1 MVGRLKRGDAMT
13 ILILLAATAAI
24 WVAVGNPR
32 ALLRREDYFTVV
44 WVFFVAAWPFII
56 IYGVGPLIW
65 VSSASPSPAP
75 GTHTLAGALE
85 YTPAAICSLVALVR
99 GLREPRVEV
108 SLPAALIGTLLV
120 FAAVAVWFSG
130 LTQVL
135 NFMMNGALFMGVV
148 LKRGVTPVRTLSV
161 AALVSLATLS
171 AAVTL
176 AVIVNPGRVV
186 EHCRTDKCGV
196 TTQVLTSPLA
206 GNGNALGIA
215 TVLLITFACASLTLW
230 RCLVLL
236 AGVGAVQLV
245 AMSRTAIFALVT
257 VSVALLLIKVS
268 KTLQWRL
275 RVAFTALAVGFCGS
289 VYPLFVNF
297 SGSSFSGRGYVWQAG
312 RDAIGQ
318 APVFGHGP
326 SYWWSIAQNALF
338 DANYSPHNGWY
349 DLLIAVG
356 VWGVLV
362 IIVGVIVQLSM
373 TARAALPY
381 LVTYYACVLS
391 INMFE
396 SVYVPYFLG
405 ILPIA
410 ALLPLM
416 LYDPKSAADRE
427 LEANLVAFDRAGS
440 E

>member
-1 MVGRLKRGDAMT
+1 MLV
-13 ILILLAATAAI
+13 ILILLAATVAI
-24 WVAVGNPR
+24 CVAVGDPR
-32 ALLRREDYFTVV
+32 AVLRREDYFTVV
-44 WVFFVAAWPFII
+44 WVFCAAAWPFII
-56 IYGVGPLIW
+56 MYVIGPLIW
-65 VSSASPSPAP
+65 VSTTAAPSAGS
-75 GTHTLAGALE
+75 HTVAGVLE

-135 NFMMNGALFMGVV
+135 NFMMSGALFVGVV
-148 LKRGVTPVRTLSV
+148 LKRGVTSVRTLSV
-161 AALVSLATLS
+161 AVLVSLATLS
-171 AAVTL
+171 AALTL
-176 AVIVNPGRVV
+176 AVIFNPEGVV
-186 EHCRTDKCGV
+186 EHCRADKCGLS
-196 TTQVLTSPLA
+196 TQVLTSPLA
-206 GNGNALGIA
+206 GNGNALGIV
-215 TVLLITFACASLTLW
+215 TVLLIAFACASLTLW
-230 RCLVLL
+230 RCVVLL

-245 AMSRTAIFALVT
+245 AMSRTAMFALVT
-257 VSVALLLIKVS
+257 VWVALVLIKVS

-275 RVAFTALAVGFCGS
+275 RVAFIALAVGLGGS
-289 VYPLFVNF
+289 VYPLFVTF
-297 SGSSFSGRGYVWQAG
+297 SGSSFSERGYVWQAG
-312 RDAIGQ
+312 RDAIGE

-356 VWGVLV
+356 AWGVLV
-362 IIVGVIVQLSM
+362 IIVGVIVQFST
-373 TARAALPY
+373 TAPAALPY
-381 LVTYYACVLS
+381 LFTYYGCVLS

-405 ILPIA
+405 NWPIA

-416 LYDPKSAADRE
+416 LYDPKSAADPE

>member
-1 MVGRLKRGDAMT
+1 MM

-32 ALLRREDYFTVV
+32 ALLHREDRITVV
-44 WVFFVAAWPFII
+44 WVFFVAAWPFIMG
-56 IYGVGPLIW
+56 YLVGPLIW
-65 VSSASPSPAP
+65 ASSDQAGRVSAV
-75 GTHTLAGALE
+75 LE
-85 YTPAAICSLVALVR
+85 YTPAAICSLVVLVR
-99 GLREPRVEV
+99 GLREPHVQI
-108 SLPAALIGTLLV
+108 SLPAALIGTLLL
-120 FAAVAVWFSG
+120 FSAVAVWFSG
-130 LTQVL
+130 LVQVL
-135 NFMMNGALFMGVV
+135 NFMMAGALFMGVV

-161 AALVSLATLS
+161 AALVSLATIS

-176 AVIVNPGRVV
+176 AVIINPGRVV
-186 EHCRTDKCGV
+186 ADCRVDKCGV
-196 TTQVLTSPLA
+196 IGQALTSPFA
-206 GNGNALGIA
+206 GNGNILGIG
-215 TVLLITFACASLTLW
+215 TVLLIPFACASLTLW

-236 AGVGAVQLV
+236 AGVGAIQLL
-245 AMSRTAIFALVT
+245 AMSRTAMFVFVT

-268 KTLQWRL
+268 KTSQWRL
-275 RVAFTALAVGFCGS
+275 RVAFTTLAVGFCAS
-289 VYPLFVNF
+289 VFPLFVNV
-297 SGSSFSGRGYVWQAG
+297 SGSSYSGRGALWQAG

-326 SYWWSIAQNALF
+326 SYWYLIAKTALF

-349 DLLIAVG
+349 D
-356 VWGVLV
+356 VLV
-362 IIVGVIVQLSM
+362 ALGAWGALVIVAGVIVQLST
-373 TARAALPY
+373 TARAAVPY

-391 INMFE
+391 LNMDE

-405 ILPIA
+405 IVPVA

-416 LYDPKSAADRE
+416 LYDQKPAADRE

>member
-1 MVGRLKRGDAMT
+1 MT

-24 WVAVGNPR
+24 WVAAGNPR
-32 ALLRREDYFTVV
+32 TLLRCEDRFTIV
-44 WVFFVAAWPFII
+44 WVFFVAAWPLII
-56 IYGVGPLIW
+56 VYLVGPLIW
-65 VSSASPSPAP
+65 VSSDQAATVFPA
-75 GTHTLAGALE
+75 LQ
-85 YTPAAICSLVALVR
+85 YTPGAICSLVALVR
-99 GLREPRVEV
+99 GLREPRVQV
-108 SLPAALIGTLLV
+108 SLPAALIGTLLL

-130 LTQVL
+130 RVQVL
-135 NFMMNGALFMGVV
+135 NFIMAGALFMGVV

-161 AALVSLATLS
+161 AALVSLATTS

-186 EHCRTDKCGV
+186 THCRVDKCDV
-196 TTQVLTSPLA
+196 LKEALTSPLA
-206 GNGNALGIA
+206 GNGNALGLA
-215 TVLLITFACASLTLW
+215 TVLLITFACASLTLR

-236 AGVGAVQLV
+236 AAVGAVQLL
-245 AMSRTAIFALVT
+245 AMSRTAIFALVV
-257 VSVALLLIKVS
+257 VSVALLLIKAS
-268 KTLQWRL
+268 KTLQWQL
-275 RVAFTALAVGFCGS
+275 RMAFTALAVGFCASG
-289 VYPLFVNF
+289 YPLSLNF
-297 SGSSFSGRGYVWQAG
+297 SGSSHSDRGYVWQAG
-312 RDAIGQ
+312 REAIGQ
-318 APVFGHGP
+318 APVFGQGP
-326 SYWWSIAQNALF
+326 SQWWLIAKTALF

-356 VWGVLV
+356 AWGVLV
-362 IIVGVIVQLSM
+362 IVVGVTVQLST

-391 INMFE
+391 INMDE

-405 ILPIA
+405 IMPAA

-427 LEANLVAFDRAGS
+427 LETNLVAFDRAGS

>member
-1 MVGRLKRGDAMT
+1 MT

-24 WVAVGNPR
+24 WVAAGNPR
-32 ALLRREDYFTVV
+32 ALLRCEDRFTVV
-44 WVFFVAAWPFII
+44 WVFFVAAWPLII
-56 IYGVGPLIW
+56 GYLVGPLIW
-65 VSSASPSPAP
+65 VSADQAATVYPA
-75 GTHTLAGALE
+75 LQ
-85 YTPAAICSLVALVR
+85 YTPGAICSLVALVR

-135 NFMMNGALFMGVV
+135 NFMMAGALFMGVV

-161 AALVSLATLS
+161 AALVSLATTS

-186 EHCRTDKCGV
+186 THCRVDKCGV
-196 TTQVLTSPLA
+196 LTQVLASPVA
-206 GNGNALGIA
+206 GGNGNALGLV
-215 TVLLITFACASLTLW
+215 TVLLMPFAFASLTLR

-236 AGVGAVQLV
+236 AGVGAVQLL
-245 AMSRTAIFALVT
+245 AMSRTAIFALVV
-257 VSVALLLIKVS
+257 VSVALLLIKAS
-268 KTLQWRL
+268 KTSQWQL
-275 RVAFTALAVGFCGS
+275 RVAFTALTVGFCAS
-289 VYPLFVNF
+289 SYPLFVNF
-297 SGSSFSGRGYVWQAG
+297 SGSSYSDRGYLWQAG
-312 RDAIGQ
+312 RNAIGQ

-326 SYWWSIAQNALF
+326 SHWWLIAKTALF
-338 DANYSPHNGWY
+338 DPNYSPHNGWY
-349 DLLIAVG
+349 DILIAVG
-356 VWGVLV
+356 AWGVLV
-362 IIVGVIVQLSM
+362 IVVGVIVQLST
-373 TARAALPY
+373 TARTALPY
-381 LVTYYACVLS
+381 LVTYYACVLLL
-391 INMFE
+391 NMDE
-396 SVYVPYFLG
+396 SVYVPYFFG
-405 ILPIA
+405 ILPMA

>member
-1 MVGRLKRGDAMT
+1 MT

-24 WVAVGNPR
+24 WVAAGNPR
-32 ALLRREDYFTVV
+32 TLLRCEDRLTVV
-44 WVFFVAAWPFII
+44 WVFFVAAWPLII
-56 IYGVGPLIW
+56 VYLVGPLIW
-65 VSSASPSPAP
+65 VSSDQAATVFPA
-75 GTHTLAGALE
+75 LQ
-85 YTPAAICSLVALVR
+85 YTPGAICSLVALVR
-99 GLREPRVEV
+99 GLREPRVQV
-108 SLPAALIGTLLV
+108 SLPAALIGTLLL

-130 LTQVL
+130 RVQVL
-135 NFMMNGALFMGVV
+135 NFIMAGALFMGVV

-161 AALVSLATLS
+161 AALVSLATTS

-186 EHCRTDKCGV
+186 THCRVDKCGV
-196 TTQVLTSPLA
+196 LTEALTSPLA
-206 GNGNALGIA
+206 GNGNALGLA
-215 TVLLITFACASLTLW
+215 TVLLITFACASLTLR

-236 AGVGAVQLV
+236 AGVGAVQLL
-245 AMSRTAIFALVT
+245 AMSRTAIFALVA
-257 VSVALLLIKVS
+257 VSVALLLIKAS
-268 KTLQWRL
+268 KTLQWQL
-275 RVAFTALAVGFCGS
+275 RMAFTALAVGFCASG
-289 VYPLFVNF
+289 YPLFLNF
-297 SGSSFSGRGYVWQAG
+297 SGSSYSDRGYVWQAG
-312 RDAIGQ
+312 REAIGQ
-318 APVFGHGP
+318 APVFGQGP
-326 SYWWSIAQNALF
+326 SHWWLIAKTALF

-356 VWGVLV
+356 AWGVLV
-362 IIVGVIVQLSM
+362 IVVGVTVQLST

-391 INMFE
+391 INMDE

-405 ILPIA
+405 IMPAA

-427 LEANLVAFDRAGS
+427 LETNLVAFDRVGS

>member
-1 MVGRLKRGDAMT
+1 
-13 ILILLAATAAI
+13 
-24 WVAVGNPR
+24 VA
-32 ALLRREDYFTVV
+32 
-44 WVFFVAAWPFII
+44 
-56 IYGVGPLIW
+56 
-65 VSSASPSPAP
+65 
-75 GTHTLAGALE
+75 
-85 YTPAAICSLVALVR
+85 
-99 GLREPRVEV
+99 
-108 SLPAALIGTLLV
+108 
-120 FAAVAVWFSG
+120 
-130 LTQVL
+130 
-135 NFMMNGALFMGVV
+135 
-148 LKRGVTPVRTLSV
+148 PVRTLSV
-161 AALVSLATLS
+161 AALVSLATMS

-186 EHCRTDKCGV
+186 EHCRADKCGV
-196 TTQVLTSPLA
+196 TTEVLTSSFH

-215 TVLLITFACASLTLW
+215 IVLLTIFACASLTLW

-245 AMSRTAIFALVT
+245 AMSRTAIFAFVT

-297 SGSSFSGRGYVWQAG
+297 SGSSYSGRGYVWQAG

-326 SYWWSIAQNALF
+326 SYWWLIGQNALF
-338 DANYSPHNGWY
+338 DANYSAHNGWY
-349 DLLIAVG
+349 DILIAVG
-356 VWGVLV
+356 AWGVLV
-362 IIVGVIVQLSM
+362 IVVGVTVQLS
-373 TARAALPY
+373 TTVRAALPY

-391 INMFE
+391 INMDE

-405 ILPIA
+405 PYPFA
-410 ALLPLM
+410 ALVPLM

-427 LEANLVAFDRAGS
+427 LEANLVAFDRPEASDTQMTSSDNQRSAVPRSQVVVHG
-440 E
+440 EG